1 MDRRAVAVLATGP
14 FVTLAGVLRQV
25 PDWLTHP
32 AAMPWRNSIVHSLV
46 LLGLVAAHAWCYAL
60 WQPHAPNR
68 ILVNEFLTRLW
79 FALLGLLAVGGT
91 TDYGGLFLVMA
102 AAWAVASWCVHYL
115 LLRKQGSYRVGANIA
130 MLGLFLLGLALM
142 ALVCLELQAGDDA
155 ARATGLRFAAAASAT
170 T

>member
-1 MDRRAVAVLATGP
+1 MDRRAVAVLAAGP
-14 FVTLAGVLRQV
+14 FVTLAGVLRQL
-25 PDWLTHP
+25 PDWLTFP
-32 AAMPWRNSIVHSLV
+32 ADMPWRNSIVHSLI
-46 LLGLVAAHAWCYAL
+46 LLGLVAAHSVCYGL

-79 FALLGLLAVGGT
+79 FALLGLLAVGAT

-115 LLRKQGSYRVGANIA
+115 LLRMQGTYRVDANIA

-142 ALVCLELQAGDDA
+142 AMVCLQLQAGDEA
-155 ARATGLRFAAAASAT
+155 ARATGLRFAIAS
-170 T
+170 